1 MIRVGIY
8 GASGYAGQEL
18 LRLLARHPE
27 VEVTALTSRKYKGQR
42 IDQVYPAFG
51 RIAGG
56 TLVDSSPEEV
66 APLCDAVF
74 LSVPHGEAML
84 SAPVFLD
91 AGVKVIDL
99 SADFRLRRVDVYETW
114 YQEHRAAHLIP
125 RSVYGLPE
133 IYREEIRKAS
143 LVANPGCYPTSAIL
157 GLAPLL
163 KAKKVRIDSIVV
175 DSKSGTSG
183 AGRDLQLGSLFCEV
197 NEGFKA
203 YKVAAHRHTPEIE
216 QELSV
221 LAGEEVR
228 VSFVP
233 HLIPVNRGILST
245 IYATLASPLSQGEL
259 DGLYRE
265 FYDGEYFV
273 RIYEPGTFPNISSIR
288 GSNFCDIGFT
298 AERKTGRV
306 IVVSVIDNLIKGAA
320 GQAIQNMNLLF
331 GLPETTALDLVPLF
345 P

>member
-1 MIRVGIY
+1 MVRVGIY
-8 GASGYAGQEL
+8 GASGYTGQEL
-18 LRLLARHPE
+18 LRLLSRHPE

-42 IDQVYPAFG
+42 VDQVYPVFQK
-51 RIAGG
+51 IAGQ
-56 TLVDSSPEEV
+56 TMIDASPEEV
-66 APLCDAVF
+66 ASLCEVVF
-74 LSVPHGEAML
+74 LAVPHGEAMA

-91 AGVKVIDL
+91 RGVKVIDL
-99 SADFRLRRVDVYETW
+99 SADFRLRRVDVYEKW
-114 YQEHRAAHLIP
+114 YQKHRASHLLP
-125 RSVYGLPE
+125 RAVYGLPE
-133 IYREEIRKAS
+133 LYREEIRRMN
-143 LVANPGCYPTSAIL
+143 LIANPGCYPTSAIL

-163 KAKKVRIDSIVV
+163 RAKKVRLDSIII

-221 LAGEEVR
+221 LAGVEVR

-245 IYATLASPLSQGEL
+245 IYGTLDSPLSASEL
-259 DGLYRE
+259 NGLYQA
-265 FYDGEYFV
+265 FYENEYFV
-273 RIYEPGTFPNISSIR
+273 RVCQPGIFPNISSVR
-288 GSNFCDIGFT
+288 GSNFCDIGL
-298 AERKTGRV
+298 AVEEKTGRV
-306 IVVSVIDNLIKGAA
+306 IIVSVIDNLIKGAA
-320 GQAIQNMNLLF
+320 GQAIQNMNLLL

>member
-1 MIRVGIY
+1 MVRVGIY
-8 GASGYAGQEL
+8 GASGYTGQEL
-18 LRLLARHPE
+18 LRLLSRHSG
-27 VEVTALTSRKYKGQR
+27 VEVTVLTSRKYKGLR
-42 IDQVYPAFG
+42 MDQVYPGF
-51 RIAGG
+51 RNIAGQ
-56 TLVDSSPEEV
+56 TMMDATPEEV
-66 APLCDAVF
+66 APHCEVVF
-74 LSVPHGEAML
+74 LAVPHGEAME

-91 AGVKVIDL
+91 RGVKVIDL
-99 SADFRLRRVDVYETW
+99 SADFRLRRVDVYEGW
-114 YQEHRAAHLIP
+114 YQKHRAAHLLS

-133 IYREEIRKAS
+133 IYRDEIRGVD

-163 KAKKVRIDSIVV
+163 RAKKVRLDSIII

-183 AGRDLQLGSLFCEV
+183 AGRDLQTGSLFCEV

-221 LAGEEVR
+221 LAGQDVR

-245 IYATLASPLSQGEL
+245 IYGTLDAPLSASDL
-259 DGLYRE
+259 NGLYQA
-265 FYDGEYFV
+265 FYENEYFV
-273 RIYEPGTFPNISSIR
+273 RVCEPGTFPNISSVR
-288 GSNFCDIGFT
+288 GSNFCDIGL
-298 AERKTGRV
+298 ALEEKTGRV
-306 IVVSVIDNLIKGAA
+306 IIVSVIDNLIKGAA
-320 GQAIQNMNLLF
+320 GQAIQNMNLIL
-331 GLPETTALDLVPLF
+331 GLPETTALDLVPIF

>member
-133 IYREEIRKAS
+133 LYRGEIREAGWWPI
-143 LVANPGCYPTSAIL
+143 PGCYTTGAIL
-157 GLAPLL
+157 VPRAAAPGEE
-163 KAKKVRIDSIVV
+163 VRLDSISHRLQVPGRAGRG
-175 DSKSGTSG
+175 GTSSSG
-183 AGRDLQLGSLFCEV
+183 PSSGEV

-216 QELSV
+216 QELSA
-221 LAGEEVR
+221 LW
-228 VSFVP
+228 
-233 HLIPVNRGILST
+233 RGRRSASLRSPPDPREPAILST
-245 IYATLASPLSQGEL
+245 MYARPRSPPCPRGNSTGFT
-259 DGLYRE
+259 GSST
-265 FYDGEYFV
+265 DGEYFV
-273 RIYEPGTFPNISSIR
+273 RICEPGAFPTSPPSGDPTSATSALRWNGRRDGSSSCPSSTTVQR
-288 GSNFCDIGFT
+288 G
-298 AERKTGRV
+298 GR
-306 IVVSVIDNLIKGAA
+306 
-320 GQAIQNMNLLF
+320 QAIQNM
-331 GLPETTALDLVPLF
+331 
-345 P
+345 